1 MTTVSQPVSS
11 SSKVLPRLLRAIGGG
26 HADTRLMAMVG
37 VLALI
42 WLCANILTGG
52 VFLSPRNLFNLS
64 LQVSVVAI
72 MASGMILVIVTRHID
87 LSVGSQVGFLG
98 VLGGLVQSVW
108 LPDSVHAWWIASLV
122 MLGGGVFIG
131 LIQGALVAYAR
142 IPSFVVTL
150 GGLLFLR
157 NAAYELN
164 DGTTIAPLSEIF
176 QILGGGQNGVLGGP
190 LSWLFAFVAAG
201 IVVGSLVRKL
211 RRKRRLGIQKP
222 LQASDYFSAAA
233 WCACAFGFVA
243 IMNSYNK
250 PGTDEPM
257 GMAFPVLILI
267 AVTAAMT
274 LVAKRHR
281 FGRHVF
287 AVGGDPQS
295 ARLTGINTQ
304 RVVLKVFALMGLL
317 SGLASIVL
325 TARLNAAASGA
336 GTMMELYVIA
346 AAVIGGTSLAGGAGT
361 ILGGCVGALIMQ
373 SLQSAMVLLGI
384 PSPTQSMVL
393 AGVLVVAV
401 WIDTMWRERRPS

>member
-1 MTTVSQPVSS
+1 MTSILQSASS
-11 SSKVLPRLLRAIGGG
+11 STKLLPRLLQAAGGG
-26 HADTRLMAMVG
+26 GRDTRLFAMVI
-37 VLALI
+37 VLGLI
-42 WLCANILTGG
+42 WLCANLLTNG

-98 VLGGLVQSVW
+98 VLGGLVQSSW
-108 LPDSVHAWWIASLV
+108 LPDNANAWWISCLV
-122 MLGGGVFIG
+122 MLAAGMLIG
-131 LIQGALVAYAR
+131 LLQGALVAYAR

-164 DGTTIAPLSEIF
+164 DGTTIAPLSETF
-176 QILGGGQNGVLGGP
+176 QSLGGGRNGVLGGP
-190 LSWLFAFVAAG
+190 LSWAAAVAVAAYIAFNLLRKYQRKTALG
-201 IVVGSLVRKL
+201 VPNPLKAFDVV
-211 RRKRRLGIQKP
+211 
-222 LQASDYFSAAA
+222 SAAI
-233 WCACAFGFVA
+233 WCICAFGFVA
-243 IMNSYNK
+243 VMNNYER
-250 PGTDEPM
+250 PGTAESM
-257 GMAFPVLILI
+257 GLAVPVLILI
-267 AVTAAMT
+267 AVTTVMT
-274 LVAKRHR
+274 MVAKRHR

-287 AVGGDPQS
+287 AVGGDPLS

-304 RVVLKVFALMGLL
+304 RVVLKVFVLMGLL

-373 SLQSAMVLLGI
+373 SLQSAMVLMGI
-384 PSPTQSMVL
+384 ASPLQSMVL
-393 AGVLVVAV
+393 AGVLVLAV
-401 WIDTMWRERRPS
+401 WIDTMWREGRPS

>member
-1 MTTVSQPVSS
+1 MTPVFQPATSS
-11 SSKVLPRLLRAIGGG
+11 PKLLPRLLNAVGGG
-26 HADTRLMAMVG
+26 RTDTRLLAMVG
-37 VLALI
+37 VLVVI
-42 WLCANILTGG
+42 WLGANVLTDG

-72 MASGMILVIVTRHID
+72 TASGMILVIVTRHID

-98 VLGGLVQSVW
+98 VLGGLVQSGW
-108 LPDSVHAWWIASLV
+108 LVGSTHAWWVACLV
-122 MLGGGVFIG
+122 MLGGGTIIG

-164 DGTTIAPLSEIF
+164 DGTTIAPLSDAF
-176 QILGGGQNGVLGGP
+176 QILGGGQHGVLGGQ
-190 LSWLFAFVAAG
+190 LSWFAALVVVA
-201 IVVGSLVRKL
+201 IVAVNLARKYQ
-211 RRKRRLGIQKP
+211 RKKRLGVDKP
-222 LQASDYFSAAA
+222 LQAFDILTAAV
-233 WCACAFGFVA
+233 WCICAFGFVA
-243 IMNSYNK
+243 IMTAYK
-250 PGTDEPM
+250 RPGTGEPM
-257 GMAFPVLILI
+257 GLAFPVLILI
-267 AVTAAMT
+267 AVTALMT
-274 LVAKRHR
+274 IVAKRHR

-287 AVGGDPQS
+287 AVGGDPLS
-295 ARLTGINTQ
+295 ARLTGIDTR

-373 SLQSAMVLLGI
+373 SLQSAMVLMGI
-384 PSPTQSMVL
+384 ANPLQSMVL
-393 AGVLVVAV
+393 AGVLVLAV

>member
-1 MTTVSQPVSS
+1 MTPVYQPATSS
-11 SSKVLPRLLRAIGGG
+11 TKLLPRLLNAVGGG
-26 HADTRLMAMVG
+26 RTDTRLMAMVG

-42 WLCANILTGG
+42 WLCANILTNG

-98 VLGGLVQSVW
+98 VLGGLAQSVW
-108 LPDSVHAWWIASLV
+108 LPGSPHAWWIASLV
-122 MLGGGVFIG
+122 MLFGGMLIG

-164 DGTTIAPLSEIF
+164 DGTTIAPLSDTF
-176 QILGGGQNGVLGGP
+176 QVLGGGQHGVLGGP
-190 LSWLFAFVAAG
+190 MSWAAALVVAVVVAAN
-201 IVVGSLVRKL
+201 LARKYQ
-211 RRKRRLGIQKP
+211 RKKRLGIEKP
-222 LQASDYFSAAA
+222 LQPFDYFSAIT
-233 WCACAFGFVA
+233 WCLCAFGFVA
-243 IMNSYNK
+243 IMTSYK
-250 PGTDEPM
+250 RPGTDEAM
-257 GMAFPVLILI
+257 GLAFPVLILI

-304 RVVLKVFALMGLL
+304 RVVLKVFVLMGLL

-384 PSPTQSMVL
+384 PSPLQSMVL
-393 AGVLVVAV
+393 AGVLVLAV